1 MSNRAYGD
9 FIPSL
14 SKKYPTKKE
23 MEANFPTQMHNDKY
37 AFMMNGYLLCVST
50 YLS

>member
-9 FIPSL
+9 FIPGL

-23 MEANFPTQMHNDKY
+23 LEDNFPTQMHNDLY
-37 AFMMNGYLLCVST
+37 SNIMNGYLLCVST